1 MSFVEG
7 LFAWKM
13 KPHVCYAPSRLI
25 SQTNSERTERVT
37 GTRFNSS
44 ARSDSS
50 RWVLAAAVLTLG
62 AATSGMAEEGR
73 PALPGGMD
81 DKPFLR
87 TGRGAAVG
95 GYIDMEF
102 EWQEGGANTFDQHR
116 LIPFL
121 YAQVSDRV
129 RVATEIEFEHGG
141 DVPGDGEVKLE
152 FAVLDFELS
161 DEIAFRGGVILSPL
175 GATNLLH
182 DSPLIDITD
191 RPLVDQVIIPSTLS
205 ESGMG
210 FFGTFYPSESS
221 VVSYEAYVVNG
232 FDEGV
237 INDDGHLRV
246 RGGRGS
252 KKVDNNDSKAVVAR
266 IGYSPRLGIDLGASM
281 HTGNFDDADERNL
294 SIWALDAKATHGPVE
309 VLGELAGASADL
321 DGLPI
326 TTRSGTAARAFD
338 DPADS
343 QLGAYGQVNV
353 HFLHDRLMPGSVF
366 TGVVRGDW
374 VDYDTD
380 TDGDGE
386 SGVTLGLNFR
396 PTEETVFKAD
406 YRWAW
411 TSARVPDGTEASWSE
426 PDNRFFF
433 SFASYF

>member
-1 MSFVEG
+1 V
-7 LFAWKM
+7 
-13 KPHVCYAPSRLI
+13 
-25 SQTNSERTERVT
+25 SERCIRSRRFRAAGPSLVRWLVT
-37 GTRFNSS
+37 
-44 ARSDSS
+44 
-50 RWVLAAAVLTLG
+50 LAALPVVS
-62 AATSGMAEEGR
+62 AAPGMAAEGR

-102 EWQEGGANTFDQHR
+102 EWHEGGQNTFDQHR

-121 YAQVSDRV
+121 YAQVSERV

-152 FAVLDFELS
+152 FAVLDFDLS
-161 DEIAFRGGVILSPL
+161 DAVAFRGGVILSPL

-191 RPLVDQVIIPSTLS
+191 RPLVDRVIIPSTLS

-210 FFGTFYPSESS
+210 FFGTVYPSESS

-252 KKVDNNDSKAVVAR
+252 KKADNNDSKAIVAR
-266 IGYSPRLGIDLGASM
+266 LGYSPRLGVDVGASI
-281 HTGNFDDADERNL
+281 HSGNFDDADERNL
-294 SIWALDAKATHGPVE
+294 TIWALDARMTRGPVE
-309 VLGELAGASADL
+309 VLGEVAGAGADL
-321 DGLPI
+321 EGLPVS
-326 TTRSGTAARAFD
+326 TRSGASRAFD

-386 SGVTLGLNFR
+386 SGLTLGLNFR

-411 TSARVPDGTEASWSE
+411 TSARVPDDVEARWSE
-426 PDNRFFF
+426 PDKRFFF

>member
-1 MSFVEG
+1 LNKILRATAV
-7 LFAWKM
+7 
-13 KPHVCYAPSRLI
+13 
-25 SQTNSERTERVT
+25 
-37 GTRFNSS
+37 
-44 ARSDSS
+44 
-50 RWVLAAAVLTLG
+50 AVLV
-62 AATSGMAEEGR
+62 ASAPVMAEEGR

-81 DKPFLR
+81 DKPFIR

-102 EWQEGGANTFDQHR
+102 EWHEGGENTFDQHR

-121 YAQVSDRV
+121 YAQVSERV

-152 FAVLDFELS
+152 FAVLDFDLTDGLS
-161 DEIAFRGGVILSPL
+161 FRGGVILSPL
-175 GATNLLH
+175 GSTNLLH
-182 DSPLIDITD
+182 DTPLIDITD
-191 RPLVDQVIIPSTLS
+191 RPLVDQVIIPTTLS

-210 FFGTFYPSESS
+210 FFGTVYPSEAS
-221 VVSYEAYVVNG
+221 VLSYEVYVVNG

-237 INDDGHLRV
+237 VNDDGHLRI

-252 KKVDNNDSKAVVAR
+252 KGQDNNQSKAIVGR
-266 IGYSPRLGIDLGASM
+266 IGYSPRLGIDAGASL
-281 HTGNFDDADERNL
+281 HRGNYDDADERSL
-294 SIWALDAKATHGPVE
+294 TIWALDGKVTHGPVE
-309 VLGELAGASADL
+309 VLGELVGATAELPALSAGRVGASE
-321 DGLPI
+321 
-326 TTRSGTAARAFD
+326 TRGFD
-338 DPADS
+338 DPGDT

-353 HFLHDRLMPGSVF
+353 HFLHDRLLPGSVF

-386 SGVTLGLNFR
+386 SAFTFGLNFR

-406 YRWAW
+406 YRWRW
-411 TSARVPDGTEASWSE
+411 TSARVPDDVDARWSE